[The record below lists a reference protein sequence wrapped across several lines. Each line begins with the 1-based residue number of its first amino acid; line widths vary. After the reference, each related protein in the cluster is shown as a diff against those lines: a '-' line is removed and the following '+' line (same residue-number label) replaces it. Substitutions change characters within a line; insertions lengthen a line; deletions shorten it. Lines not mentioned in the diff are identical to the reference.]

1 MYLREDEEEKVNMAK
16 VIYVK
21 YCSIENT
28 LDKQDLF
35 ALWSIRSILKRLKNV
50 GIRKM
55 NA

>member
-35 ALWSIRSILKRLKNV
+35 ALLEYQVNIEKTQ
-50 GIRKM
+50 
-55 NA
+55 